1 MLKRLIERRLPSDGL
16 GKQLWDR
23 LNSSII
29 CLCILA
35 LMVAISCLILLILYI
50 FRGAHDRRRERWF

>member
-1 MLKRLIERRLPSDGL
+1 MKEWDG
-16 GKQLWDR
+16 

-29 CLCILA
+29 CLCMLA
-35 LMVAISCLILLILYI
+35 LMVAIYCLILFILYI